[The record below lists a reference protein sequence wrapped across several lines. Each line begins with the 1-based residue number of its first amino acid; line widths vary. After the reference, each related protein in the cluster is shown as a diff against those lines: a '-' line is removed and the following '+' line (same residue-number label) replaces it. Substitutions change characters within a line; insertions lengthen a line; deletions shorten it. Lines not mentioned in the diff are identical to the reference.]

1 MTLPRQRHVRH
12 ADDPQALDALYGPD
26 GSDAAPDP
34 EAPPPAPVRP
44 DAGLDLLV
52 ERLAGPDEEV
62 RSRALRELVAL
73 ADVRPGVRGVVVR
86 AVCAYLRSPWAVE
99 RGERPGAAWR
109 EPERRRDAL
118 ALLTERLRDP
128 RGAVSW
134 CGYDLDLSGAV
145 LAGADFSG
153 CWFTGGRVR
162 LEGAWAVEGRI
173 AFDGARFGG
182 SLVSLRHWTSGQG
195 ALSLRGARFSAGV
208 VSLAGAV
215 LDEGTVDATDAVV
228 DGGTLAFTDA
238 RLVGGVV
245 DLSRVTV
252 SDGLLTFADAWLR
265 AGHLLLVDARF
276 TGGLTT
282 LRDVRAAD
290 GVLVTEGALLTGG
303 HVDVG
308 NSRAIPQAPDAEPVA
323 PARPRGRRA
332 RRDAEALG

>member
-1 MTLPRQRHVRH
+1 MTLPRQRHARH

-153 CWFTGGRVR
+153 CWFTDGRVR
-162 LEGAWAVEGRI
+162 LEGAWAIEGRL
-173 AFDGARFGG
+173 AFDGARFDGAR
-182 SLVSLRHWTSGQG
+182 VSLRHWSDGQG
-195 ALSLRGARFSAGV
+195 EVSFRGARFSAGV

-215 LDEGTVDATDAVV
+215 LHTGVLCAAGASV
-228 DGGTLAFTDA
+228 DGGALVFTEA
-238 RLVGGVV
+238 RLDGGTI

-252 SDGLLTFADAWLR
+252 SAGLLSFSDAHLR
-265 AGHLLLVDARF
+265 SGRLLLEGARI
-276 TGGLTT
+276 TGGVTA
-282 LRDVRAAD
+282 LRNVRTAP
-290 GVLVTEGALLTGG
+290 GVLVTEGAMVRPGT
-303 HVDVG
+303 VDVG
-308 NSRAIPQAPDAEPVA
+308 GAVEVA
-323 PARPRGRRA
+323 GADGRRREHA
-332 RRDAEALG
+332 SS